1 MARCAAAVALVAC
14 AAAQPL
20 RRRFATPP
28 VLWTVP
34 GSGSTMTRLF
44 LDAALGGQSG
54 SVYHDKSLMAVLP
67 GEARCAANQTTI
79 KAHPKGFAFT
89 RLFRNGSL
97 PCPWPR
103 FGAALVVVRRPLDAI
118 WAEYQR
124 KTVARLYGRGERHV
138 GRVREKD
145 WVSKNLQADFD
156 AFAVRMARDTARW
169 HARDYARLCELPH
182 VVVCF
187 EDLVDRRGGGA
198 SRGPAAYDTL
208 AAFVAADGEAV
219 ADGVSRARATDAA
232 RAARRPP
239 VRAGEVANPW
249 TNATRAA
256 ALAALGRP
264 ALVDRCAVAHAPGGW
279 TALAPSCAGLQK
291 R

>member
-1 MARCAAAVALVAC
+1 L
-14 AAAQPL
+14 
-20 RRRFATPP
+20 
-28 VLWTVP
+28 
-34 GSGSTMTRLF
+34 
-44 LDAALGGQSG
+44 
-54 SVYHDKSLMAVLP
+54 SL
-67 GEARCAANQTTI
+67 
-79 KAHPKGFAFT
+79 
-89 RLFRNGSL
+89 
-97 PCPWPR
+97 
-103 FGAALVVVRRPLDAI
+103 
-118 WAEYQR
+118 
-124 KTVARLYGRGERHV
+124 V

-187 EDLVDRRGGGA
+187 EDLVDWRGGGA
-198 SRGPAAYDTL
+198 SRAAAAYDTL